1 MFIDGAREFMGIGL
15 ASMQRSLNSK
25 SDAELDQAYNKLKAL
40 TPNAK
45 AIVSDEIKT
54 YMANEESSV
63 AVTFFGEAADM
74 MEKIVICIMCSQM
87 VGLICGLII

>member
-1 MFIDGAREFMGIGL
+1 MARANLWGSVWL
-15 ASMQRSLNSK
+15 ACKDRSTAK

-63 AVTFFGEAADM
+63 AVTFSGEAADM
-74 MEKIVICIMCSQM
+74 MEKNSHLHYV
-87 VGLICGLII
+87 LPKWWD

>member
-1 MFIDGAREFMGIGL
+1 MARANLWGSVWL
-15 ASMQRSLNSK
+15 ACKRSLNSK

-63 AVTFFGEAADM
+63 AVTFSGEVADM
-74 MEKIVICIMCSQM
+74 MEKK
-87 VGLICGLII
+87 

>member
-45 AIVSDEIKT
+45 AVFC
-54 YMANEESSV
+54 A
-63 AVTFFGEAADM
+63 AFFGSNM
-74 MEKIVICIMCSQM
+74 K
-87 VGLICGLII
+87 LINSYAPCLFLAVLGITKLSNHKLSKLERANHF